1 MEFYILVK
9 EIKRVTI
16 SDGGG
21 KGTGKD
27 TTAVAGGNPAGSV
40 SSGRR
45 ISLRTLLPVVLVL
58 GILLPFVFVRV
69 AILLPVVLN
78 LVTVSLENLKEG
90 DEDLL
95 IFFLDF
101 FLIKSYLKK

>member
-1 MEFYILVK
+1 MEFYIPGNEL
-9 EIKRVTI
+9 KRVTI
-16 SDGGG
+16 SNGGG

-58 GILLPFVFVRV
+58 GILLPFV
-69 AILLPVVLN
+69 
-78 LVTVSLENLKEG
+78 LKEG
-90 DEDLL
+90 DEDLF

-101 FLIKSYLKK
+101 F

>member
-1 MEFYILVK
+1 MEFYIPVK

-16 SDGGG
+16 S
-21 KGTGKD
+21 
-27 TTAVAGGNPAGSV
+27 NSSV
-40 SSGRR
+40 SSGRQ

-58 GILLPFVFVRV
+58 GILLLFVFVRV

-90 DEDLL
+90 DEDLF
-95 IFFLDF
+95 IFF
-101 FLIKSYLKK
+101 